1 MGATKELRTPSGFEH
16 AFYEYIRNLPEKKSK
31 RSILARLDL
40 NNPPTPEDI
49 QESLRQIETRHAQK
63 PSIKIM
69 KRVLGPVVAVLKDY
83 YGVVDTLSQADP
95 TPGCVLWGVL
105 KVAIDGL
112 SRFIDLIDK
121 IKAEV
126 LSLSAQL
133 RRLTLYD
140 ELYGQSLDMQE
151 LLFSSYKNVFR
162 FWSRVDKECS
172 RCGFNALLRASTSF
186 SIKKLQDIVDD
197 LKEDADQIEKV
208 AAIIEGQYA
217 GSERMEASLERCE
230 NRKER
235 DDGSAWRRQMQSD
248 RIRSWLGG
256 QTINEST
263 LHRHRNNLDVNRHA
277 TGSPTCEWLFKDSH
291 FQDWV
296 KGTSSKPILW
306 LFAGPGSGK
315 SVLCS
320 HAIEYV
326 RNLGDTQAQCLHFY
340 EFDNEHTAIV
350 TARNL
355 ATQLFERYWLL
366 NQDVPE
372 DLQITSQKSSADLI
386 NVFEFMRILVG
397 KLPKVYIFL
406 DGLDEECTVARW
418 KEASK
423 IVESVNL
430 LAETS
435 AKTVRVW
442 YSSQDR
448 PIIRQYLES
457 HLVLNVKEQIRVA
470 VDEHISL
477 KVPGI
482 CNPEVDQ
489 DTRTWILSELKQRAD
504 GNFLWATLMLKTI
517 ENEVSSFDEMELFIK
532 EGLPKDLDA
541 YYRRIIARYEKRER
555 ELASKIF
562 SLITFAR
569 RRLRLTELREAIGII
584 SSENPRSLQN
594 RNIPWRQ
601 AVEKIFAP
609 LIETQSDP
617 ENQGERFCFLF
628 HSTVRD
634 FLIRNQSIFQQES
647 PSPTIHSI
655 SELTIANACL
665 LYLSQN
671 KYAQLLTRDAGQWL
685 TTFKENI
692 KDHHLVTYSAKY
704 WDKHF
709 DHVEETPE
717 LRQKIEDFLTSSNF
731 QSTIQLQSLFVQG
744 HFDLYT
750 TSCCSPN
757 HKFTKRVFP
766 KWFASH
772 DSDGYSQFAKNYR
785 SYISE
790 WHNLLDCANCEEPR
804 CYTHSA
810 VKQLAGELDRCLW
823 GALGPRNFL
832 SRNSGRYT
840 SFMLCDEG
848 DGGSGK
854 MPYHEAI
861 SQDGSKL
868 VVFQPSGEPADAA
881 DFTFHHKTWNLPDRE
896 VPALLEVNTTI
907 SASLD
912 QKRRADADLKSIS
925 FTPDLHFL
933 RIGFQ
938 MFSVN
943 SGGEYHA
950 IDGLDIVFEH
960 PNACF
965 EDITSR
971 DSLLVVASRR
981 KMPAS
986 TEPRGRAAAKADQP
1000 TMKALEDTGNPLT
1013 DKSFGK
1019 DLSATQC
1026 RHCSREPS
1034 KSNHA
1039 SDTSPAKGKDSSE
1052 KEENDSDSSNSSE
1065 EISEWNSAEESWSE
1079 GSTEIDGL
1087 GNPLTSSD
1095 ESSSNSSEADV
1106 DTDEESETPKDDA
1119 ASDTAV
1125 NSYGQLYDESDS
1137 DGGDVDFDCGSEE
1150 ESYDGD
1156 YESDWSSDNNQEED
1170 LHFDS
1175 DDEERLVRRM
1185 AYSRQDRKRDA
1196 KVQQGVL
1203 TVYDLATAPPT
1214 QIFTFTHQLPVMLYD
1229 SPPAIHPKKP
1239 LVVWPLYGGD
1249 VLFADFEGKSYFIRR
1264 ARTTTRK
1271 TRHVFMKFHFSPC
1284 CKYLHIA
1291 SLEAQQMKQ
1300 SRSEIKAGTKP
1311 HLALSAFI
1319 STHRLSTRKTTR
1331 SPPTLIHRVKTV
1343 LGSTTSLCPTRM
1355 PVEVTWAE
1363 KEVYLSSSSDSNQLT
1378 VVRVDLFPPA
1388 PDVPTAEY
1396 NAVSVPRLPIL
1407 LPESARSR
1415 SVHYY
1420 PPQPNTTHA
1429 LIIIGSWACNPDT
1442 DDDKNNTTPED
1453 APNEHDTI
1461 QGLPDT
1467 VSPPIGF
1474 YVDVEKDLGGWGAS
1488 NAEEVIDKDKDKG
1501 QLKQKMEIFAG
1512 EDDCDLEHYFFTR
1525 RR

>member
-1 MGATKELRTPSGFEH
+1 MGAMKEPRAPCGFEH
-16 AFYEYIRNLPEKKSK
+16 AFYDYIRNLPEKKSK
-31 RSILARLDL
+31 RSMLARIHLS
-40 NNPPTPEDI
+40 NPPTPEDI
-49 QESLRQIETRHAQK
+49 QESLRQIEAKHAQK
-63 PSIKIM
+63 PSVRIM
-69 KRVLGPVVAVLKDY
+69 KRVLGPFVAVMKDY
-83 YGVVDTLSQADP
+83 YGVFDTLSQADQ

-105 KVAIDGL
+105 KLVIDGL
-112 SRFIDLIDK
+112 GRFIDLIDK

-133 RRLTLYD
+133 RRLIWYE

-162 FWSRVDKECS
+162 FWCRVDKECS
-172 RCGFNALLRASTSF
+172 RCGLNSLLRASTSF
-186 SIKKLQDIVDD
+186 SIKKLQAIVDD

-208 AAIIEGQYA
+208 AAILEGQYA
-217 GSERMEASLERCE
+217 GTERTEASLERNE
-230 NRKER
+230 NRKDR
-235 DDGSAWRRQMQSD
+235 DEGSAWRKQMQSD

-263 LHRHRNNLDVNRHA
+263 LHRHRNNLDVSRRA
-277 TGSPTCEWLFKDSH
+277 TGAPTCEWLLKDSQ

-296 KGTSSKPILW
+296 NGTSSNSILW
-306 LFAGPGSGK
+306 LLAGPGSGK

-320 HAIEYV
+320 HTVEYI
-326 RNLGDTQAQCLHFY
+326 RNLGDVQAQCLHFY

-355 ATQLFERYWLL
+355 ATQLFESYWLL
-366 NQDVPE
+366 NQDIPE
-372 DLQITSQKSSADLI
+372 ALQSTSQKSGADLV
-386 NVFEFMRILVG
+386 NVFEFIRVLVG

-418 KEASK
+418 KEAIK
-423 IVESVNL
+423 IIDFVNS
-430 LAETS
+430 LAES
-435 AKTVRVW
+435 FPEKIRIW

-448 PIIRQYLES
+448 PIIRQQLES

-482 CNPEVDQ
+482 CNPEVDK
-489 DTRTWILSELKQRAD
+489 DTRTWILSELKRRAD
-504 GNFLWATLMLKTI
+504 GNFLWASLMLKTI
-517 ENEVSSFDEMELFIK
+517 ENEVSSFDEMESFIK

-562 SLITFAR
+562 SIITFAR

-601 AVEKIFAP
+601 AMEKVFAP
-609 LIETQSDP
+609 LIETQEDP
-617 ENQGERFCFLF
+617 ENQGEHFCYLF

-634 FLIRNQSIFQQES
+634 FLMNHRNIFLQES
-647 PSPTIHSI
+647 PNPAIHPV

-665 LYLSQN
+665 LYLSQD
-671 KYAQLLTRDAGQWL
+671 KYSQLLTREAEEWI
-685 TTFKENI
+685 TTSNENI
-692 KDHHLVTYSAKY
+692 NDHHLLTYSAKY

-709 DHVEETPE
+709 DQVEETTD
-717 LRQKIEDFLTSSNF
+717 LRQKIEGFLTSSNF

-744 HFDLYT
+744 HFEVYT
-750 TSCCSPN
+750 LGSSPDQI
-757 HKFTKRVFP
+757 FTKRVFP

-772 DSDGYSQFAKNYR
+772 SMDGCSKFSKNYR

-790 WHNLLDCANCEEPR
+790 WHNLLDCATCDEPR
-804 CYTHSA
+804 CYRHSGA
-810 VKQLAGELDRCLW
+810 KQLKGELDRCLW
-823 GALGPRNFL
+823 GSLGPRNFL
-832 SRNSGRYT
+832 SSNPGRYA
-840 SFMLCDEG
+840 SFMLCDKEDHG
-848 DGGSGK
+848 PDEV
-854 MPYHEAI
+854 PYHAAI
-861 SQDGSKL
+861 SQNGSK
-868 VVFQPSGEPADAA
+868 VVLLQSSDQSVDAVEPDYHQKTWKLPSQNTPPLLDFNTNISTRLDRKLWADA
-881 DFTFHHKTWNLPDRE
+881 E
-896 VPALLEVNTTI
+896 
-907 SASLD
+907 
-912 QKRRADADLKSIS
+912 LKLIS
-925 FTPDLHFL
+925 FSPDLAFL

-938 MFSVN
+938 IFSVR
-943 SGGEYHA
+943 SGGQYRA
-950 IDGLDIVFEH
+950 IDGLNTASEH

-971 DSLLVVASRR
+971 GSLLVVASRR
-981 KMPAS
+981 RIPAI
-986 TEPRGRAAAKADQP
+986 TEPRGRQAAKVDQP
-1000 TMKALEDTGNPLT
+1000 S
-1013 DKSFGK
+1013 DKSLGAPGDPLQDPTLGK
-1019 DLSATQC
+1019 DLSATGC

-1039 SDTSPAKGKDSSE
+1039 SDTSPAKGEDPSE
-1052 KEENDSDSSNSSE
+1052 KDGGDSDYSSPSE

-1079 GSTEIDGL
+1079 GSTEVDEL

-1095 ESSSNSSEADV
+1095 ESNSVSSEEGADS
-1106 DTDEESETPKDDA
+1106 DNESEPTHDDA

-1125 NSYGQLYDESDS
+1125 ASYGQLYEESDS
-1137 DGGDVDFDCGSEE
+1137 DGGDVDFDCGSEN

-1156 YESDWSSDNNQEED
+1156 YESDWSDDNNQEED

-1185 AYSRQDRKRDA
+1185 AYSRQDRKRDP

-1203 TVYDLATAPPT
+1203 RIYDLAASPPT
-1214 QIFTFTHQLPVMLYD
+1214 PLFTFTHQLLVMLYD
-1229 SPPAIHPKKP
+1229 SPPAIHPTKP
-1239 LVVWPLYGGD
+1239 LVVWPLCGGD
-1249 VLFADFEGKSYFIRR
+1249 VLFADFEDKSYFIRR

-1271 TRHVFMKFHFSPC
+1271 TRHVFMKLHFSSC
-1284 CKYLHIA
+1284 SKYLHIA

-1300 SRSEIKAGTKP
+1300 TRTEIKAGTKP

-1331 SPPTLIHRVKTV
+1331 SPPTLIHRVKII
-1343 LGSTTSLCPTRM
+1343 LGCTTSLCPTRM

-1363 KEVYLSSSSDSNQLT
+1363 KEVYLSNSSDSNLLT
-1378 VVRVDLFPPA
+1378 LLRVELFPPVKDPVSA
-1388 PDVPTAEY
+1388 DY
-1396 NAVSVPRLPIL
+1396 NAVSVPKLPIL

-1420 PPQPNTTHA
+1420 PPQPDTTHA
-1429 LIIIGSWACNPDT
+1429 LIIIGSWACKSDS
-1442 DDDKNNTTPED
+1442 DDKITNRKSPDDALNENDTT
-1453 APNEHDTI
+1453 
-1461 QGLPDT
+1461 QGLPET

-1488 NAEEVIDKDKDKG
+1488 NAEEEIDKDKDKG
-1501 QLKQKMEIFAG
+1501 QLKQKMEIFAA
-1512 EDDCDLEHYFFTR
+1512 EDDCDIEPYFFTKR
-1525 RR
+1525 R